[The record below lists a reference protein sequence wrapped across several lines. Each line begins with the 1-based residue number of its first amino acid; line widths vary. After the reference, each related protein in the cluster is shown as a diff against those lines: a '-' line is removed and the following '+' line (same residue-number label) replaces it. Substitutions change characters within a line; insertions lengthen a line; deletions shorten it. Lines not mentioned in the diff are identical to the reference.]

1 MKGSIEMLKTGL
13 WGAIALAVIIG
24 GHGAQAQTPIPPS
37 PKDFVMAASQS
48 DQYEILAARVASV
61 QGQDP
66 RVRTFAQE
74 MIQEHTRLAEDL
86 SKAATASGLPPPEPR
101 YVERPGDAAKQPAK
115 CSGAGFRQDLCSS
128 AGTGARASRR
138 GRGELCDGRIGSEPS
153 KGGAIRSAFYSG
165 SLEKGAAATRR
176 CRRILSLGV
185 DVLAT
190 RGLKDQ
196 T

>member
-1 MKGSIEMLKTGL
+1 MSKTGF

-48 DQYEILAARVASV
+48 DQYEILAANVAAV

-86 SKAATASGLPPPEPR
+86 RKAAAASGLPPP
-101 YVERPGDAAKQPAK
+101 
-115 CSGAGFRQDLCSS
+115 
-128 AGTGARASRR
+128 
-138 GRGELCDGRIGSEPS
+138 
-153 KGGAIRSAFYSG
+153 
-165 SLEKGAAATRR
+165 
-176 CRRILSLGV
+176 
-185 DVLAT
+185 
-190 RGLKDQ
+190 
-196 T
+196 